1 MVVDLISLNKY
12 VLTLI
17 ILQGSPLVYNSLA
30 RFFFRLL
37 AVLSIWRV
45 TPKLEKILLL
55 LRPTGDFNFKCI
67 YYCGSWAECH
77 LHSIR
82 ELFFH
87 KFVLS
92 SIIRCLKCL
101 PFGLEA
107 RLASPLR
114 PFKVSLFS
122 LKVLFHTWIGAQI
135 PCAGA
140 IFTHTAHILGHI
152 TLNMID

>member
-1 MVVDLISLNKY
+1 MHQKILHPNRKNLRPQILCARLTRGPPQMVVDLISLNKY

-92 SIIRCLKCL
+92 SIIRCLKL

-122 LKVLFHTWIGAQI
+122 LKVLFHS
-135 PCAGA
+135 
-140 IFTHTAHILGHI
+140 
-152 TLNMID
+152 

>member
-92 SIIRCLKCL
+92 SIIRCLK
-101 PFGLEA
+101 
-107 RLASPLR
+107 
-114 PFKVSLFS
+114 
-122 LKVLFHTWIGAQI
+122 I
-135 PCAGA
+135 
-140 IFTHTAHILGHI
+140 
-152 TLNMID
+152 

>member
-92 SIIRCLKCL
+92 SIIRCLKIPGKPCIQ
-101 PFGLEA
+101 
-107 RLASPLR
+107 PL
-114 PFKVSLFS
+114 KVSLFS
-122 LKVLFHTWIGAQI
+122 LKVLFHTWLSPSPTHNVSKIELFGAH
-135 PCAGA
+135 
-140 IFTHTAHILGHI
+140 FTLFGCHFTIIVH
-152 TLNMID
+152 DY

>member
-1 MVVDLISLNKY
+1 MDLISLNKY
-12 VLTLI
+12 VVRLI
-17 ILQGSPLVYNSLA
+17 IVGGKSTCVVYNSLA
-30 RFFFRLL
+30 RFFFGLL
-37 AVLSIWRV
+37 ATLSIWRLL
-45 TPKLEKILLL
+45 PKLEKILLL

-92 SIIRCLKCL
+92 SIIRCLK
-101 PFGLEA
+101 LEA

-122 LKVLFHTWIGAQI
+122 LKVLFHT
-135 PCAGA
+135 
-140 IFTHTAHILGHI
+140 
-152 TLNMID
+152 